1 MSVRTQMMGQC
12 FLYIKKFRILDPTL
26 VLASAGRKIFLINS
40 LDSFVKIY
48 IDRYIYIYIDIYNA
62 CTAWALFAFKYLR
75 VLLIFLPEKK

>member
-40 LDSFVKIY
+40 LDSFVNI
-48 IDRYIYIYIDIYNA
+48 YIYIYIYNA

>member
-40 LDSFVKIY
+40 LDSFVNI
-48 IDRYIYIYIDIYNA
+48 YIYIYI
-62 CTAWALFAFKYLR
+62 
-75 VLLIFLPEKK
+75 